1 MPQSHPWGWA
11 LPERWTQTT
20 LYLTGPETRR
30 LFRYSTYCKFN
41 KLCKKDVSTDWKFT
55 EVYALCLFF
64 FPIVPP
70 SFFSPFHCLVMC
82 ICSHSEH
89 PGGAWTDAIFFP
101 QLLEGSVHLP
111 TVIFTVT
118 YTVPPQPKGGGSA
131 QCLLLTSRCRLIQ
144 TACKGL
150 PAAYKLKVITAPWP
164 SVPQFQFLKCIGI
177 KSVTYHLQNKIQVF
191 FFLNSR
197 NVNFYYYLFVHL
209 FIFI

>member
-1 MPQSHPWGWA
+1 MQKGCVYW
-11 LPERWTQTT
+11 L
-20 LYLTGPETRR
+20 
-30 LFRYSTYCKFN
+30 
-41 KLCKKDVSTDWKFT
+41 
-55 EVYALCLFF
+55 EVYWSSCIMFVFFSRSSSIFF
-64 FPIVPP
+64 FSLSLSCYVYLFTFRAPRWGLDRCNLFP
-70 SFFSPFHCLVMC
+70 SAPGRISPS
-82 ICSHSEH
+82 SHS
-89 PGGAWTDAIFFP
+89 D
-101 QLLEGSVHLP
+101 LRSYL
-111 TVIFTVT
+111 
-118 YTVPPQPKGGGSA
+118 PPQAKGGGSA